1 MESWSEILVYF
12 YDAINIYVSLIPP
25 KIIRSGGKGGGKE
38 GERKKLSL
46 IGKVFKLGIDFACI
60 IDKIP
65 H

>member
-1 MESWSEILVYF
+1 MERNIGLLLRCNKYIYF
-12 YDAINIYVSLIPP
+12 TYSP
-25 KIIRSGGKGGGKE
+25 KNYTKWWKGGGEE

>member
-1 MESWSEILVYF
+1 MFHLFPQKLYEVVE
-12 YDAINIYVSLIPP
+12 
-25 KIIRSGGKGGGKE
+25 RGGGGKE